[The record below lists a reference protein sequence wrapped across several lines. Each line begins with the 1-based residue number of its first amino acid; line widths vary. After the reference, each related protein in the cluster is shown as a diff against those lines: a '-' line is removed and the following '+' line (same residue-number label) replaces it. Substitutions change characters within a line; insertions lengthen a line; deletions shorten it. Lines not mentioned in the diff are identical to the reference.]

1 LEEKEN
7 NKIDEMSQSRI
18 YVLFYSFFLLP
29 LMITIF
35 GVMFFLIVKF
45 LTFETENPHDLLNN
59 IKYGSASKRWQSAYE
74 LSKILSNEE
83 LIPTDNSFKEMLITA
98 YKKSAYDDHKVK
110 MYLMLAMGKTKD
122 SYYGYQLLEALDDD
136 LEGLT
141 NSEKLDIRLAAIH
154 SIGQLQ
160 YSEALNKLSEIIKSS
175 MYNQE
180 ILASII
186 SVGQIGDENS
196 IPLLKKMLK
205 HEEPNI
211 RWDSAIALA
220 KMKDDSGKLIINDL
234 LSREYYNNYKNID
247 SWEQNKA
254 IMTAVQIS
262 SQLVDPYFK
271 KNLVTLATYDSNME
285 IRNTA
290 IKILK
295 NIYNIEIS
303 NG

>member
-7 NKIDEMSQSRI
+7 NINDLGQSRV
-18 YVLFYSFFLLP
+18 YVLFYSLFLLP

-45 LTFETENPHDLLNN
+45 LTFETEDPYDLLNN

-74 LSKILSNEE
+74 LSKILSNQE
-83 LIPTDNSFKEMLITA
+83 LTPLENSFKEMFINA
-98 YKKSAYDDHKVK
+98 YQKSDHDDYKVK
-110 MYLMLAMGKTKD
+110 MYLILAMGKTKD
-122 SYYGYQLLEALDDD
+122 VYYGDALMDGLDDE
-136 LEGLT
+136 L
-141 NSEKLDIRLAAIH
+141 LDIRLAAIH
-154 SIGQLQ
+154 SLGQLQ
-160 YSEALNKLSEIIKSS
+160 YDESISKLSNFIINSN
-175 MYNQE
+175 YDE
-180 ILASII
+180 EVLASII
-186 SVGQIGDENS
+186 SLGQIGDKKS
-196 IPLLKKMLK
+196 IPLLKQMLN

-220 KMKDDSGKLIINDL
+220 KMNDYSGKLIINDL
-234 LSREYYNNYKNID
+234 LSREYYGNYSNID
-247 SWEQNKA
+247 KWEENKA

-262 SQLVDPYFK
+262 SQLKDPYFK
-271 KNLVTLATYDSNME
+271 KNLVTLAKYDSNME

-295 NIYNIEIS
+295 NTYNLEMS

>member
-1 LEEKEN
+1 
-7 NKIDEMSQSRI
+7 M

-29 LMITIF
+29 LMITVF

-45 LTFETENPHDLLNN
+45 LTFETEDPYDLLNN

-74 LSKILSNEE
+74 LSKILSDQK
-83 LIPTDNSFKEMLITA
+83 LIPSEDSFKEMFINA
-98 YKKSAYDDHKVK
+98 YQKSNHDDYKVK
-110 MYLMLAMGKTKD
+110 MYLILAMGKTQD
-122 SYYGYQLLEALDDD
+122 IYYGDALMEGLDDE
-136 LEGLT
+136 L
-141 NSEKLDIRLAAIH
+141 LDIRLAAIH
-154 SIGQLQ
+154 SLGQLRYDKSISQ
-160 YSEALNKLSEIIKSS
+160 LSDFIINSN
-175 MYNQE
+175 YDEE

-186 SVGQIGDENS
+186 SLGQIGDGKS
-196 IPLLKKMLK
+196 IPLLKEMLN

-220 KMKDDSGKLIINDL
+220 KMNDYSGRKIINAL
-234 LSREYYNNYKNID
+234 LNREYYGGYSNID
-247 SWEQNKA
+247 KWEEDKA
-254 IMTAVQIS
+254 IMTAVQIAY
-262 SQLVDPYFK
+262 QLKDPYFK

-295 NIYNIEIS
+295 SIYNVEIS